1 MNQRLTDL
9 LSDLRERFAPD
20 ASPDDVAAYLAAKG
34 LDRRQIGEILDHLFP
49 ELEGAGPAGAG
60 AESGTPLFRVQG
72 LHERGR
78 FAPDAW
84 GHLIA
89 LAGAG
94 ALGPVELELVIERA
108 MTQIDGRI
116 ALDDLR
122 AFMEAAGLDDG
133 GAPDKLT
140 VH

>member
-9 LSDLRERFAPD
+9 LTDLRERFARD
-20 ASPDDVAAYLAAKG
+20 ARPDDVAAYLAARG
-34 LDRRQIGEILDHLFP
+34 YDRRQIGEILDHLFP
-49 ELEGAGPAGAG
+49 DLEAATPTGTAGQPAA
-60 AESGTPLFRVQG
+60 PLFRVQG

-84 GHLIA
+84 GHLLA
-89 LAGAG
+89 LAGTG
-94 ALGPVELELVIERA
+94 TLGPVELELVIERA

-122 AFMEAAGLDDG
+122 AFMEAVGLDEG
-133 GAPDKLT
+133 GSPDKQT